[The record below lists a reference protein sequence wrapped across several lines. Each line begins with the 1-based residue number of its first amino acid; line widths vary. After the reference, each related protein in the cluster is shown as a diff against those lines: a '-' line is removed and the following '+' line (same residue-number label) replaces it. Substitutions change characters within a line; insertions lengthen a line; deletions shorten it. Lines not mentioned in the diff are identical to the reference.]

1 MNHDVGE
8 ALRRLAAGEEGALDE
23 IYALVYTDLQRVA
36 HRQLAQERPDHTLNT
51 TGLVHEAY
59 IRLFGSTRIDAE
71 APSHFLSIAAR
82 AMRRVLVDHARR
94 KGARKRGGTMVFETL
109 HDHAVGGE
117 PLALDLVVVDDAL
130 ERLAELDERQARV
143 VECRVFGGMS
153 VADTAEALGVSDATV
168 KRDWTMARAWLNR
181 ELSES
186 AERDG

>member
-1 MNHDVGE
+1 MNDDVGE

-23 IYALVYTDLQRVA
+23 IYTLVYADLQRVA

-59 IRLFGSTRIDAE
+59 LRLFGSTRIEAD

-94 KGARKRGGTMVFETL
+94 KGASKRGGAMTLETL
-109 HDHAVGGE
+109 HDHAIGGE
-117 PLALDLVVVDDAL
+117 PVVLDLLVVDDAL
-130 ERLAELDERQARV
+130 ERLAELDERQAHV

-153 VADTAEALGVSDATV
+153 IADTAEALGVSRATV

-181 ELSES
+181 ELS
-186 AERDG
+186 APFERDG

>member
-8 ALRRLAAGEEGALDE
+8 VLRRLAAGEDGALDE
-23 IYALVYTDLQRVA
+23 IYALVYSDLQRVA

-59 IRLFGSTRIDAE
+59 LRLFGSSRIQAE

-94 KGARKRGGTMVFETL
+94 KGADKRGGTMVFETL
-109 HDHAVGGE
+109 NDHAVGGE
-117 PLALDLVVVDDAL
+117 PVVLDLLIVDDAL
-130 ERLAELDERQARV
+130 GRLAELDERQAQV

-153 VADTAEALGVSDATV
+153 VADTAEALGVSPATV

-181 ELSES
+181 ELSPLS
-186 AERDG
+186 NRDR